1 MITILRT
8 RNTKVFIGIELG
20 LREPAE
26 QELSSSVLYVDTRYL
41 VIVWEEGTPLTWWR
55 RFAFESGSCYSDDAP
70 TSYSP
75 SPMEFNLSLNPH
87 RHSNDVDSTVSRLI
101 SVAASSIVIL

>member
-1 MITILRT
+1 M
-8 RNTKVFIGIELG
+8 GG
-20 LREPAE
+20 
-26 QELSSSVLYVDTRYL
+26 D
-41 VIVWEEGTPLTWWR
+41 PLTWWR

-87 RHSNDVDSTVSRLI
+87 SNVDSTVVSRLLLR
-101 SVAASSIVIL
+101 SSFYRTASERVTRDFVQTATAVDAFCVEII

>member
-1 MITILRT
+1 M
-8 RNTKVFIGIELG
+8 GG
-20 LREPAE
+20 
-26 QELSSSVLYVDTRYL
+26 D
-41 VIVWEEGTPLTWWR
+41 PLTWWR

-87 RHSNDVDSTVSRLI
+87 RHSNDVDSTVSCLI
-101 SVAASSIVIL
+101 SVAPSSIVIL

>member
-41 VIVWEEGTPLTWWR
+41 VIVWEGTP
-55 RFAFESGSCYSDDAP
+55 
-70 TSYSP
+70 
-75 SPMEFNLSLNPH
+75 
-87 RHSNDVDSTVSRLI
+87 
-101 SVAASSIVIL
+101 